1 MNKLLQSPIFLL
13 LATGTFFGFNMP
25 LGKIASDAHI
35 SPLLWALVIS
45 AGAVLI
51 LLPLLVLQNRFEW
64 PKRSMWRYILI
75 SSLISF
81 ILPNILLFSTMAHV
95 GSGYMGLM
103 YALSPVF
110 TLSLALLFQIKTPGL
125 MGKVGIMFGL
135 IGAVVVS
142 ITRGSAPDA
151 PALIWILAAL
161 LLPLTLACGN
171 IYRTLDWPKGANP
184 DILAFWCHVFSILFF
199 IVLIVTRNGQLAL
212 HSLIQVP
219 QVTVSQLLIAGL
231 TFALL
236 FRLQEKGGPV
246 LLSQIGYVAAAV
258 SLFIAT
264 LFLGELYSLITWTG
278 AAIIAVGIIITIT
291 AQVREAKR
299 FT

>member
-25 LGKIASDAHI
+25 LGKMASDAHI

-64 PKRSMWRYILI
+64 PKRSMLRYILI
-75 SSLISF
+75 SSIISF
-81 ILPNILLFSTMAHV
+81 ILPNILLFSTIAHV

-103 YALSPVF
+103 FALSPVF
-110 TLSLALLFQIKTPGL
+110 TLSLALLFQIKTPGQ
-125 MGKVGIMFGL
+125 MGKIGIAFGL
-135 IGAVVVS
+135 LGAVVVS

-171 IYRTLDWPKGANP
+171 IYRTLDWPKGTNP
-184 DILAFWCHVFSILFF
+184 DLLAFWCHTFSILCFMG
-199 IVLIVTRNGQLAL
+199 LILTRDGQLTM
-212 HSLIQVP
+212 HRLIQIP
-219 QVTVSQLLIAGL
+219 QVTVIQLLVAGL

-236 FRLQEKGGPV
+236 FRLQERGGPV

-264 LFLGELYSLITWTG
+264 LFLGEVYSLITWSG
-278 AAIIAVGIIITIT
+278 AATIAVGIIITIT
-291 AQVREAKR
+291 AQLREA
-299 FT
+299 

>member
-25 LGKIASDAHI
+25 LGKIASNAHI

-110 TLSLALLFQIKTPGL
+110 TLSLALLFRIKTPGL
-125 MGKVGIMFGL
+125 MGKVGIIFGL
-135 IGAVVVS
+135 VGAVIVS

-199 IVLIVTRNGQLAL
+199 IVLIMTRNGQLAL
-212 HSLIQVP
+212 NSLIQVP
-219 QVTVSQLLIAGL
+219 QVTVSQLLVAGL

-264 LFLGELYSLITWTG
+264 LFLGELYSLITWAG
-278 AAIIAVGIIITIT
+278 AATIAVGIIITIT
-291 AQVREAKR
+291 AQLRETKR